1 MDLEPD
7 TMDSLRT
14 GSYGQ
19 IFRPDNFVFSQSEFI
34 DSVLDVVR
42 KEVENCDC
50 LQDNHKERSKDRTTY
65 TQFPTRQPLSPLNSV
80 NQPQLNRFKST
91 STTRSQPP
99 FQAQGKRRGN
109 ITNTLKAV
117 AVLDLLAD
125 DVEHRINQLRAFD
138 LVPLSPVV
146 VGVRLAEDEVIG
158 PGDLVAGADADDV
171 HGVELQI
178 HEEGAGDE
186 SAAQRLIVVE

>member
-1 MDLEPD
+1 
-7 TMDSLRT
+7 MDSLRT

-19 IFRPDNFVFSQSEFI
+19 IFRPDNFVFKFI

-42 KEVENCDC
+42 KEVKNCDC
-50 LQDNHKERSKDRTTY
+50 LQVVDFESWMLVMNDLCEMNIIC
-65 TQFPTRQPLSPLNSV
+65 PLVFIEKLGASV
-80 NQPQLNRFKST
+80 ELWSHIT

-109 ITNTLKAV
+109 IANTLKAV

-146 VGVRLAEDEVIG
+146 VGVGLAKDEVIG
-158 PGDLVAGADADDV
+158 PGDLVAGVDADDV